1 MKVSELSG
9 AALNYAVILALF
21 PKAFVDKPSIR
32 AIVVNYPYDKDWKLT
47 GPIIEREEIGVRRNA
62 PCSKGRE
69 WEASPSIT
77 AKGAGGR
84 WGYGPTPLIAA
95 MRCFV
100 ASKLGDEIEIPKELT

>member
-1 MKVSELSG
+1 MKVRELSG

-32 AIVVNYPYDKDWKLT
+32 AIVVNYPYDKDWRLT
-47 GPIIEREEIGVRRNA
+47 GPIIEREHISPHWVLGGPQIPGCWSAHIPGGN
-62 PCSKGRE
+62 GRML
-69 WEASPSIT
+69 
-77 AKGAGGR
+77 
-84 WGYGPTPLIAA
+84 YGPTPLVAA

>member
-47 GPIIEREEIGVRRNA
+47 GPIIEREEIAIDYDPDVWNA
-62 PCSKGRE
+62 AMYGEPCYLS
-69 WEASPSIT
+69 
-77 AKGAGGR
+77 
-84 WGYGPTPLIAA
+84 GPTALIAA
-95 MRCFV
+95 MRCYV
-100 ASKLGDEIEIPKELT
+100 ANKLGDEIEIPKELT